1 MKIQQFLAHHN
12 LSDNPFSQ
20 EDAKEDRIFKRG
32 CIDHTFHPAWDKI
45 IGDPEAPS
53 SAVVFGE
60 KGSGKTALRLQMIEF
75 LTKYNE
81 KHPDEKV
88 FIIEYDDFN
97 PFLDQFCRK
106 ERNLGKWE
114 LRDHMDA
121 ILSLGT
127 SKLVNMILGEP
138 AELSDA
144 QVAKLNRLDR
154 RDLLMLAAVYDS
166 SHQTTLAQRWHLLRR
181 KLRFDSKSAGAWT
194 QKEFIFGLLL
204 TAAFIGAVTYLE
216 WWPTL
221 IESYW
226 WAIPVLLVVAWLPFF
241 RQWMRMSWL
250 TFRINRSV
258 RSLSHSKSDLR
269 HVLMWFRRQDIEGQ
283 PVFHLDT
290 SEARYVLLNKL
301 QGVLKKVGYRSMVVI
316 VDRVDEPHKVS
327 GNAAIMHQV
336 MRSIFELKFLQHPD
350 MGIKLL
356 LPGDLYPYVQSE
368 KQEFR
373 DRARLDKQKLV
384 PSLAW
389 TGQSLEDLVNDRLAA
404 CAGDSNPK
412 PTLRSMLDERL
423 TNEDISTYLAQ
434 LQIPRHV
441 FKFLYQL
448 FSSHCTN
455 HTEGSPQWKV
465 SRETFMTTWALFT
478 RDLQRYDQG
487 LIMG

>member
-60 KGSGKTALRLQMIEF
+60 KGSGKTALRLQMVEF
-75 LTKYNE
+75 LQKYNE

-88 FIIEYDDFN
+88 LILEYDDFN

-138 AELSDA
+138 AELNDA
-144 QVAKLNRLDR
+144 QIAKLNRLDK
-154 RDLLMLAAVYDS
+154 RDLLMLAALYDS
-166 SHQTTLAQRWHLLRR
+166 SHQTTLKRALAPAAPQAPLQRRSGRHR
-181 KLRFDSKSAGAWT
+181 A
-194 QKEFIFGLLL
+194 QKEFLFGLLV
-204 TAAFIGAVTYLE
+204 TAAFIGGITYLD
-216 WWPTL
+216 WWPGL
-221 IESYW
+221 LEGYGPL
-226 WAIPVLLVVAWLPFF
+226 AFLIPVLGWLPFV
-241 RQWMRMSWL
+241 RQWLRMSWL
-250 TFRINRSV
+250 AFRINRSI
-258 RSLSHSKSDLR
+258 RSLSHSRPDLR
-269 HVLMWFRRQDIEGQ
+269 HVFSSFRRQDIDGQ

-301 QGVLKKVGYRSMVVI
+301 QGVLRKVGYKSIVVI

-389 TGQSLEDLVNDRLAA
+389 TGQSLEDLVNDRLGA
-404 CAGDSNPK
+404 CAAGSDKK
-412 PTLRSMLDERL
+412 PVLRDLLDERI
-423 TNEDISTYLAQ
+423 TNEELSNHLAQ

-448 FSSHCTN
+448 FATHCN
-455 HTEGSPQWKV
+455 NFTEGSPQWKV
-465 SRETFMTTWALFT
+465 SRETFLTTWALFN
-478 RDLQRYDQG
+478 RDLQRYEQG